1 MKYVRAALSR
11 LAGLFTARTMDDDLR
26 EELQAHLEMETTEN
40 IRRGM
45 HPDEARR
52 QALLASGGMTR
63 AAEAVRDQRG
73 LPWVDDILSDVRYAL
88 RTLRRA
94 PGFTAVV
101 VITLALGIG
110 ANTAMFTLL
119 RGTLLRALPNRDG
132 DQLVYVRQSAPGA
145 HDDNT
150 LFSVPEVADIRA
162 GARSLGAIA
171 EFSSS
176 VPFTLVGADGHPVRA
191 TIGVVSG
198 NYFDVMGLS
207 PILGRATNEHDDGP
221 SAAPVTVLSYRYW
234 TQHFGAD
241 SAIVGRTVRLNDM
254 ITTVVGV
261 LQPAPEFPART
272 DAFVNMV
279 VSPHHLSAK
288 MTTERSHRMT
298 EMFARLAP
306 NSTVQRARDDVNRVA
321 GVMFKEHPEAYQKA
335 AQHLITVSPL
345 RSALNERAALLFWLL
360 MSAAAF
366 VLLIACANVSNL
378 TLMRSVTREREM
390 LVRAALGAGSTRL
403 RRLLLTENLA
413 LTLIGGVLGVLV
425 AFAGVKL
432 LAAFAAQLSPR
443 AAEIHVDGVV
453 LGVSL
458 LTSVLVAV
466 LLSFIPRLSGDSS
479 LATSMAPMSRRTTLG
494 RGRQRVQ
501 QSLVVTQLAV
511 CMVLL
516 TAAGLLGRTFV
527 NLLAVDTGVRTD
539 HVLTID
545 LPLQGDMLREVMKQP
560 QNLAR
565 YEAIRDGAAALPGV
579 RVAALSITSPLRAS
593 MMSMDIKAENREIAP
608 NAMMPHA
615 AVKMV
620 DTAYFAAGGIPLIA
634 GRNFASTDRRDSER
648 VVVLSHAFARQLFG
662 DENPIG
668 QRVAFT
674 GAVLRF
680 TPFTGD
686 WRTVV
691 GVVGDTRD
699 EGLDGSFTPTLY
711 EPFAQE
717 LIVNA
722 SLIVRST
729 TNPDQLKASVI
740 RVIHDLYPQQL
751 IEHVATLD
759 QIRDESVAPRRLNAL
774 FIMSFGALAF
784 IIAMVGIAGVLA
796 FSVSSRISEIGIRM
810 SLGADA
816 GRVRRMILGEGGL
829 LLTVGLAVGL
839 TGALFAARLLRGLLF
854 GVTPHDP
861 ATLAGVALVLGAVG
875 VAACWLPAA
884 RASRV
889 DPAEALRAE

>member
-1 MKYVRAALSR
+1 
-11 LAGLFTARTMDDDLR
+11 
-26 EELQAHLEMETTEN
+26 
-40 IRRGM
+40 
-45 HPDEARR
+45 
-52 QALLASGGMTR
+52 
-63 AAEAVRDQRG
+63 
-73 LPWVDDILSDVRYAL
+73 
-88 RTLRRA
+88 
-94 PGFTAVV
+94 
-101 VITLALGIG
+101 
-110 ANTAMFTLL
+110 
-119 RGTLLRALPNRDG
+119 
-132 DQLVYVRQSAPGA
+132 
-145 HDDNT
+145 
-150 LFSVPEVADIRA
+150 
-162 GARSLGAIA
+162 
-171 EFSSS
+171 
-176 VPFTLVGADGHPVRA
+176 
-191 TIGVVSG
+191 
-198 NYFDVMGLS
+198 
-207 PILGRATNEHDDGP
+207 
-221 SAAPVTVLSYRYW
+221 
-234 TQHFGAD
+234 
-241 SAIVGRTVRLNDM
+241 
-254 ITTVVGV
+254 
-261 LQPAPEFPART
+261 
-272 DAFVNMV
+272 
-279 VSPHHLSAK
+279 
-288 MTTERSHRMT
+288 
-298 EMFARLAP
+298 
-306 NSTVQRARDDVNRVA
+306 
-321 GVMFKEHPEAYQKA
+321 
-335 AQHLITVSPL
+335 
-345 RSALNERAALLFWLL
+345 
-360 MSAAAF
+360 
-366 VLLIACANVSNL
+366 
-378 TLMRSVTREREM
+378 
-390 LVRAALGAGSTRL
+390 
-403 RRLLLTENLA
+403 
-413 LTLIGGVLGVLV
+413 
-425 AFAGVKL
+425 
-432 LAAFAAQLSPR
+432 
-443 AAEIHVDGVV
+443 
-453 LGVSL
+453 
-458 LTSVLVAV
+458 
-466 LLSFIPRLSGDSS
+466 
-479 LATSMAPMSRRTTLG
+479 
-494 RGRQRVQ
+494 
-501 QSLVVTQLAV
+501 
-511 CMVLL
+511 
-516 TAAGLLGRTFV
+516 
-527 NLLAVDTGVRTD
+527 VRTD
-539 HVLTID
+539 HVLTIG